1 MGDEDVVEYDD
12 DDEDDDE
19 DNEDNDESDDDEDDD
34 DNATINCWQ
43 QLGRRIREK
52 ETAMTTMTTTT
63 MTTMTTMTMTA
74 MTMKTTTTK
83 QSTVG
88 NNWGSRIGETET
100 AWGCGMTEEGHGG
113 GNLVE
118 FFELNKINS
127 KRMIRPPQSKRRTGT

>member
-1 MGDEDVVEYDD
+1 LMGDEGVVEYDD
-12 DDEDDDE
+12 DDEEDDKDNEEDDDG
-19 DNEDNDESDDDEDDD
+19 DDDEDDD

-43 QLGRRIREK
+43 QLGKRIREK
-52 ETAMTTMTTTT
+52 ETMTMMTTTT
-63 MTTMTTMTMTA
+63 LTMTTMAMMK
-74 MTMKTTTTK
+74 MTMTK

-100 AWGCGMTEEGHGG
+100 VWGCGMTEENHEG

-127 KRMIRPPQSKRRTGT
+127 KRVIHPPQSKRRTGT